1 MRSALALLL
10 VAVAAAAHP
19 PQASL
24 RATAADLTAAAS
36 LLTSLAPY
44 PALVEVADRVATGS
58 PAAQILQLLATVKNG
73 LDSEQTADIS
83 KQTSVRKSCAK
94 EVADTRSAAK
104 AVEEEISSFESQKAT
119 MVVDTGVTSK
129 ELAQH
134 DEAARRARKMLENVQ
149 AQRDEMDGKLA
160 ATKRDVHFQDVRAYE
175 GLAKR
180 AGCVA
185 RGCT

>member
-19 PQASL
+19 PQAAL
-24 RATAADLTAAAS
+24 RATATDLSAAAS
-36 LLTSLAPY
+36 LLTSIAPY

-104 AVEEEISSFESQKAT
+104 AVEDEISSFESQKAT

-149 AQRDEMDGKLA
+149 AQRDEVDGKLA
-160 ATKRDVHFQDVRAYE
+160 ATKRDVHFQDVRAYD
-175 GLAKR
+175 GLARR
-180 AGCVA
+180 AGRVV
-185 RGCT
+185 RGCM